1 MPKLNNLSRQH
12 LSERPVMGDEDRWK
26 ENVSDEGV
34 SGGQEERKN
43 DGGEN
48 NSGQHAHTQ
57 TGTAVT

>member
-1 MPKLNNLSRQH
+1 
-12 LSERPVMGDEDRWK
+12 MGDEDRWK